1 MFNLGLF
8 LSYAVIV
15 SFTPGP
21 NNIMSLYNASQNG
34 FKKNVKFTLG
44 VSTGFFVVMMLC
56 SFFNYWLSKS
66 LPTIQPLMSLVG
78 ASYML
83 YLAYKIFKSK
93 PPSDETYENSNS
105 IVNYKT
111 GLMMQFVNPKAI
123 LYGITIVS
131 SFIMP
136 YFSSWYV
143 LVLFSLFLAFI
154 AFLST
159 SLWAIS
165 GSIFTKF
172 LKEYHKPFNVVMSLL
187 LVYTAVSISGLL
199 H

>member
-21 NNIMSLYNASQNG
+21 NNIMSLYNASQKG
-34 FKKNVKFTLG
+34 FKRNMEFTLG
-44 VSTGFFVVMMLC
+44 VSSGFFIIMLLC
-56 SFFNYWLSKS
+56 SFFNYWLNAL

-93 PPSDETYENSNS
+93 PPSEHDGDERQ
-105 IVNYKT
+105 IINYKT
-111 GLMMQFVNPKAI
+111 GAMMQFVNPKAI
-123 LYGITIVS
+123 LYGITITS
-131 SFIMP
+131 TFIMP
-136 YFSSWYV
+136 YFSSWYI
-143 LVLFSLFLAFI
+143 LILFSLFLAFI

-159 SLWAIS
+159 SLWSIS
-165 GSIFTKF
+165 GSLFTKV
-172 LKEYHKPFNVVMSLL
+172 LTKYHKPFNIAMSLL
-187 LVYTAVSISGLL
+187 LIYTAASISGLL